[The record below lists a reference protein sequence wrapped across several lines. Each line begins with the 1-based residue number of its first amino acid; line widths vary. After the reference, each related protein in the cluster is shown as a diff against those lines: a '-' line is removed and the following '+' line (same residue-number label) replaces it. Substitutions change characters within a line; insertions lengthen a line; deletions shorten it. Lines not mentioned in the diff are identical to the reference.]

1 MSPIL
6 EFLKPGSTAGFLP
19 SQQAFDCARRISTLV
34 DLEIYPRSVASA
46 DGSMFALGRTNDAK
60 ALIVLGGDPGLQKFE
75 GASER
80 LQTEGK
86 ELFLSRCEMTG
97 FNAMALRG
105 KLNFLTP
112 KTLGLDKSAGCG
124 DRLGLATPGHIRA
137 ARAVADP
144 KLSLILAQQ
153 SMREN
158 ERTGRNPQGVVD
170 DAIWGV
176 LQEGWDQGYGAD
188 ADHLKT
194 TADIDLCVD
203 AGYTFYTIDPGDH
216 VDDGA
221 DSDSIEEL
229 LEKASLLPW
238 SSLETNLDDLKNRL
252 ASTPVDLGALK
263 LAISEEEVTR
273 AAVKYGRALAHTVA
287 MYRHLMARCKD
298 VGLPFELEMSV
309 DETATMTST
318 AEHVYIASELRRLNV
333 KWVSLAP
340 RYLGRFE
347 KGVDYMGDPSLD
359 LSESLNQFRKSFA
372 EHVAVAQTYGP
383 YKLSL
388 HSGSDKFSVYPIVSE
403 LAGDLVHLKT
413 AGTSY
418 LEALRTISVV
428 DPSVF
433 REIAKCAQE
442 RYPEDRASYHVSAE
456 LDKMPDPVSMPDSDL
471 PGLLEDF
478 HAREILHVTFGS
490 VVTDSRL
497 HSLLVRALKS
507 NEEGHYA
514 ALEKHFVRHL
524 KPFRG

>member
-6 EFLKPGSTAGFLP
+6 EFLRPSSAAGFLP
-19 SQQAFDCARRISTLV
+19 TQHAFDCARRISSLV
-34 DLEIYPRSVASA
+34 DLEVYPRSVASA
-46 DGSMFALGRTNDAK
+46 GGTMFALGRTNDAK
-60 ALIVLGGDPGLQKFE
+60 ALLVLRADPDLQNFQ
-75 GASER
+75 GVSER
-80 LQTEGK
+80 LQAEGK
-86 ELFLSRCEMTG
+86 ELVLSRCEMTG
-97 FNAMALRG
+97 INAKALRG
-105 KLNFLTP
+105 KLPFLTP
-112 KTLGLDKSAGCG
+112 KTLGLNKSAGCG

-144 KLSLILAQQ
+144 GISLILAQQ

-203 AGYTFYTIDPGDH
+203 AGYTFFTIDPGDH

-221 DSDSIEEL
+221 DSDSFEEL
-229 LEKASLLPW
+229 LEKSSHLPW
-238 SSLETNLDDLKNRL
+238 STLETTLDDLKNRL
-252 ASTPVDLGALK
+252 ASTPVDLGGLK
-263 LAISEEEVTR
+263 LLISEEEVTR

-287 MYRHLMARCKD
+287 MYRHLATRCED
-298 VGLPFELEMSV
+298 AGLPFELEMSV

-318 AEHVYIASELRRLNV
+318 AEHVYLASELRRLNV

-347 KGVDYMGDPSLD
+347 KGVDYLGDPSLD
-359 LSESLNQFRKSFA
+359 LSESLRRFRKSFA

-388 HSGSDKFSVYPIVSE
+388 HSGSDKFSVYPIVAE

-418 LEALRTISVV
+418 LEALRTVSVV
-428 DPSVF
+428 APSVF
-433 REIAKCAQE
+433 REIAQYAQA

-456 LDKMPDPVSMPDSDL
+456 LEKMPDPASMPDDDL

-490 VVTDSRL
+490 VVTDLRL
-497 HSLLVRALKS
+497 NSLLLKTLKS

-524 KPFRG
+524 